1 MATSQLAW
9 IPNSYTFRLASW
21 HEVQNYGI
29 ADPPSRHIAEPL
41 TWCMA
46 VSPHRWIVGLLHGC
60 MAESLNGSMTV
71 SMNCWIAGSLYRSS
85 TWSLDC
91 WIFGLMILNSEF
103 INNWIGLIKSYPGQG
118 NTLGSGRNV
127 SDAWVMSECKC
138 ECLLHDANAQHNA
151 HMADASQTEISRQ
164 RIFRRLKI
172 SGFRGVIRPIKVWSL
187 RVHGNIVTWLSWVQ

>member
-71 SMNCWIAGSLYRSS
+71 SMNRWIAGSLYRSS

-91 WIFGLMILNSEF
+91 WIFGLMILDSEF
-103 INNWIGLIKSYPGQG
+103 INNWIGIIKSLPKARLAFG
-118 NTLGSGRNV
+118 
-127 SDAWVMSECKC
+127 SECNVLEALRTEYNHKC
-138 ECLLHDANAQHNA
+138 KLLNAQRN
-151 HMADASQTEISRQ
+151 SQYSMPAGLQIGGQ
-164 RIFRRLKI
+164 WI
-172 SGFRGVIRPIKVWSL
+172 
-187 RVHGNIVTWLSWVQ
+187 